1 MRTNKTNVPTTR
13 RYYVAVLCA
22 AIALT
27 SCSVQRH
34 VETITHRDTTH
45 VVLADSVKYE
55 VTTNFRDTAHV
66 VHTETEKVRTIEYFD
81 PETGKLQQRIT
92 ESERELQSVLDQM
105 RSLQA
110 HIDSIE
116 SHRNDSL
123 AAKTDEVTEKES
135 KTAITMPWY
144 VGIGSLL
151 LLCALVGYGTRWFC
165 RR

>member
-1 MRTNKTNVPTTR
+1 MKH
-13 RYYVAVLCA
+13 LIILA
-22 AIALT
+22 ALLLT

-55 VTTNFRDTAHV
+55 VTTNIVDTTHV
-66 VHTETEKVRTIEYFD
+66 VQTEKEKVRVVEYYD
-81 PETGKLQQRIT
+81 PETGKLRQRVT
-92 ESERELQSVLDQM
+92 ESERELQAVLDQM
-105 RSLQA
+105 RMLQQ

-123 AAKTDEVTEKES
+123 AAKTDEVTEKKS

-144 VGIGSLL
+144 VGIGGLL

-165 RR
+165 RRFVP